1 MHYQQRHFINFI
13 LHIYF
18 LPKLVFLFKPDYFHH
33 TLYTLNIPITC
44 SHNMV
49 MAHTPA
55 QISIYLWLNME
66 AYSEQRLFLFCT
78 IHVQYRVPFQQKKF
92 SFIRDGY
99 VQFTSLKDKKCLQ
112 KYFYESKVYSS
123 FHHSY
128 QISQSLI
135 QADNKAAYKRYAIG
149 DVSVNMSDQ
158 HLSFTMRE
166 SPKLGDFSLPN
177 CLFNKLQTPG
187 L

>member
-1 MHYQQRHFINFI
+1 MRPRCTVSFLWFLQNKARKKVVKYMSAWQE
-13 LHIYF
+13 LHA
-18 LPKLVFLFKPDYFHH
+18 LPTKTFHKFYITSIFCSKTCFSLQACFFFHH

-99 VQFTSLKDKKCLQ
+99 VQFTSLKDKNCPQ

-128 QISQSLI
+128 QIS
-135 QADNKAAYKRYAIG
+135 
-149 DVSVNMSDQ
+149 
-158 HLSFTMRE
+158 
-166 SPKLGDFSLPN
+166 
-177 CLFNKLQTPG
+177 
-187 L
+187 